1 MFEVSM
7 DQLPQQASLQG
18 NPVVRWICNVMIAI
32 SAVGLGVMM
41 FLSVASITGRF
52 FFLRPIE
59 GTEEL
64 VGMLLIVCASLG
76 LGYCQLMK
84 GNISIDIFTSRLK
97 PRGQAGVNI
106 VSYLMSFVV
115 SVVIS
120 WRGFLLMHQ
129 YMVEKLGSISAIL
142 GILLWPF
149 MLIMSLSFAWV
160 AVIFLFDIY
169 YSFRM
174 VLRK

>member
-1 MFEVSM
+1 MIPLQRLVHVNPNTEILAAIQTM
-7 DQLPQQASLQG
+7 DDANVNQV
-18 NPVVRWICNVMIAI
+18 PV
-32 SAVGLGVMM
+32 
-41 FLSVASITGRF
+41 LSDG
-52 FFLRPIE
+52 
-59 GTEEL
+59 EEL

-84 GNISIDIFTSRLK
+84 GNISIDIVTSRLK
-97 PRGQAGVNI
+97 PRGQAGMNI
-106 VSYLMSFVV
+106 ISYLMSFVV
-115 SVVIS
+115 SVIIS

-160 AVIFLFDIY
+160 SVIFLYDVY
-169 YSFRM
+169 YAFRM

>member
-1 MFEVSM
+1 M
-7 DQLPQQASLQG
+7 DQLPLEPSLQT
-18 NPVVRWICNVMIAI
+18 NPVVKWICNFMIAI
-32 SAVGLGVMM
+32 SAGALGVMM
-41 FLSVASITGRF
+41 FLSVASIAGRF
-52 FFLRPIE
+52 FFLSPIE

-106 VSYLMSFVV
+106 ISYLMSFVV
-115 SVVIS
+115 SVIIS

-129 YMVEKLGSISAIL
+129 YMLEKLGSISATL

-160 AVIFLFDIY
+160 AVIFLFDVY
-169 YSFRM
+169 YAFRI

>member
-1 MFEVSM
+1 M

-18 NPVVRWICNVMIAI
+18 NPVVRWICNVMIAV
-32 SAVGLGVMM
+32 SAVSLGVMM
-41 FLSVASITGRF
+41 FLSVASIAGRF
-52 FFLRPIE
+52 FFLHPIE

-97 PRGQAGVNI
+97 PRGQAVVNI
-106 VSYLMSFVV
+106 LSYLMSFAI
-115 SVVIS
+115 SVIIS
-120 WRGFLLMHQ
+120 WRGFLMMRP
-129 YMVEKLGSISAIL
+129 YIVEKLGSISSVL

-160 AVIFLFDIY
+160 AVIFLFDVY
-169 YSFRM
+169 YSFRT

>member
-1 MFEVSM
+1 M
-7 DQLPQQASLQG
+7 DQLPPQVQLQA
-18 NPVVRWICNVMIAI
+18 NPVVKWICNVMIAV
-32 SAVGLGVMM
+32 SACALGVMM
-41 FLSVASITGRF
+41 FLSVASIAGRF
-52 FFLRPIE
+52 FFLHPIE

-84 GNISIDIFTSRLK
+84 GNINIDILTSRFSIK
-97 PRGQAGVNI
+97 GQARLNI
-106 VSYLMSFVV
+106 ISYLMSFAV

-129 YMVEKLGSISAIL
+129 YMIEKLGSVSATL

-149 MLIMSLSFAWV
+149 MLIMSVSFAWV
-160 AVIFLFDIY
+160 AVIFLFDLY
-169 YSFRM
+169 NAFRV
-174 VLRK
+174 VLKK